1 MWSKFTKRQKL
12 DFLENI
18 EYRDP
23 LFGVMIFIFCVGLA
37 SLFAYYWNY
46 LIGKRRQDS
55 LSKFIESFDYIGF
68 DEEAQEFLALS
79 PNPIP
84 SLLFMAK
91 MYQKSA
97 NYEKAIRLYV
107 ALLESIQN
115 PVDKVPILESL
126 GLLYE
131 KAGFPSRA
139 KEIYLEILHYYPR
152 SPLVLKA
159 FIRVCEK
166 LSLFKESLDALD
178 CLEELQGNTQVY
190 RHYLKVKILIAKG
203 QKSEET
209 TQKLLAI
216 LQEQPLLARLIL
228 GFLKD
233 FYPTLFWEYLK
244 IIPKEILLELQDM
257 LWNLN
262 REIIPQSL
270 LEELKNTPQN
280 AQNQILKDIF
290 EAKGILP
297 LSFSQKTTFELETLC
312 LLRTHKSF
320 QGDLGFHYQC
330 TSCKATTPLAF
341 EHCPH
346 CDGLLTLKTLVFL
359 KEKQDET
366 RYSFL

>member
-1 MWSKFTKRQKL
+1 M
-12 DFLENI
+12 DFLESI

-23 LFGVMIFIFCVGLA
+23 LFGIMIFIFCIGLA

-46 LIGKRRQDS
+46 LVSKRQHDS
-55 LSKFIESFDYIGF
+55 LSKFVESFDYIGF
-68 DEEAQEFLALS
+68 DKEAQEFLALS

-107 ALLESIQN
+107 VLLDSIQN

-126 GLLYE
+126 GLVYE
-131 KAGFPSRA
+131 KAGFSSRA

-152 SPLVLKA
+152 NPLVLKA
-159 FIRVCEK
+159 LMRIYER
-166 LSLFKESLDALD
+166 LGLFKDALSALD
-178 CLEELQGNTQVY
+178 CLEELQGDTQVY
-190 RHYLKVKILIAKG
+190 RCYLKTKILISSGK
-203 QKSEET
+203 KSEEI
-209 TQKLLAI
+209 TQKLLII
-216 LQEQPLLARLIL
+216 LKEQPLLARLIL
-228 GFLKD
+228 SFLKD
-233 FYPTLFWEYLK
+233 FYPMLFWEYLK
-244 IIPKEILLELQDM
+244 IIPKEILLELQDL
-257 LWNLN
+257 LWNLK
-262 REIIPQSL
+262 RELIPQSII
-270 LEELKNTPQN
+270 EELQNVPTN
-280 AQNQILKDIF
+280 AQSQILKDIF

-346 CDGLLTLKTLVFL
+346 CDEILTLKTLVFL
-359 KEKQDET
+359 REKQDET